1 MARVLLVLPS
11 ATYRAADFVAAA
23 QALGAELVIGS
34 DKEQTLL
41 DPAGPRSLVL
51 NLRRPD
57 MAAAAIVHHAER
69 FGLDAVV
76 AVDDQGLLA
85 ATLAAERLGL
95 AHNPYKAVAA
105 TRDKAA
111 MREAFARAGL
121 PQPVYRPMLSDED
134 AGAVARE
141 VGFPVVLKP
150 TCLSGSRGVIRADDA
165 PQAVA
170 AATRIRRILGD
181 AGEDPRAPVLVER
194 FVPGQEIAVEGLLRD
209 GVLETLAVFD
219 KPDPLDGPYFEETLY
234 VTPSR
239 LPAPVLDNVGR
250 LTAKAAAALGLTEGP
265 VHAEFR
271 VDGGLLTILELAA
284 RSIGGLCARSLRFGM
299 GVSLEELI
307 LRHALGMPIDDL
319 RREHAASGV
328 MMIPIP
334 KRGTLEEVH
343 GVELAQAVP
352 GVTGIEITAVIGRQ
366 VVPLPDSDR
375 YLGFI
380 FARGMAPEAVEDA
393 LRRAHRC
400 LEVSIR

>member
-1 MARVLLVLPS
+1 MLLVLPS

-23 QALGAELVIGS
+23 HKLDVELVVAS
-34 DKEQTLL
+34 DKAQTLL

-57 MAAAAIVHHAER
+57 LAAAAIADHAGR
-69 FGLDAVV
+69 FGLDAVL
-76 AVDDQGLLA
+76 AVDDHGLLA

-95 AHNPYKAVAA
+95 PHNPYRAAAA
-105 TRDKAA
+105 TRDKAV

-121 PQPVYRPMLSDED
+121 PQPVYRPVLGDED
-134 AGAVARE
+134 PAAVAQA

-150 TCLSGSRGVIRADDA
+150 TCLSGSRGVIRVDDG

-170 AATRIRRILGD
+170 AAARIRRILGE
-181 AGEDPRAPVLVER
+181 AGEDVRSPLLAER
-194 FVPGQEIAVEGLLRD
+194 FVPGQEIAVEGLLRG
-209 GVLETLAVFD
+209 GVFETLAVFD

-239 LPAPVLDNVGR
+239 LPAPVLDNVSR

-271 VDGGLLTILELAA
+271 VDNGMLTVLELAA
-284 RSIGGLCARSLRFGM
+284 RSIGGLCARALRFGM
-299 GVSLEELI
+299 GVSLEELL
-307 LRHALGMPIDDL
+307 LRHALGLPIDDL
-319 RREHAASGV
+319 QREHAASGV

-334 KRGTLEEVH
+334 RRGRLEEVD
-343 GVELAQAVP
+343 GVELARGVP
-352 GVTGIEITAVIGRQ
+352 GVTGIEITAVVGRQ

-380 FARGMAPEAVEDA
+380 FARGFLPEEVEEA

-400 LEVSIR
+400 LEITIR

>member
-1 MARVLLVLPS
+1 VARVLLVLPS
-11 ATYRAADFVAAA
+11 ATYRAADFIAAA
-23 QALGAELVIGS
+23 QALDAELVIGS

-57 MAAAAIVHHAER
+57 MAAAAIVQHAER

-95 AHNPYKAVAA
+95 PHNPYRAAAA

-141 VGFPVVLKP
+141 VGFPAVLKP
-150 TCLSGSRGVIRADDA
+150 TCLSGSRGVIRVDDA

-181 AGEDPRAPVLVER
+181 AGEDPRAPLLVER
-194 FVPGQEIAVEGLLRD
+194 FVPGHEIAVEGLLRD
-209 GVLETLAVFD
+209 GVFETLAVFD

-239 LPAPVLDNVGR
+239 LPAAVLDNVGR

-271 VDGGLLTILELAA
+271 VEAGMLTILELAA

-307 LRHALGMPIDDL
+307 LRHALGMPIEDL
-319 RREHAASGV
+319 GREHAASGV

-343 GVELAQAVP
+343 GVELARGVS

-380 FARGMAPEAVEDA
+380 FARGMAPEEVEDA

-400 LEVSIR
+400 LEIAIR

>member
-57 MAAAAIVHHAER
+57 MAAAAIIHHAER

>member
-1 MARVLLVLPS
+1 VLLVLPS

-23 QALGAELVIGS
+23 QRLDVELVVGS
-34 DKEQTLL
+34 DEAQTLL

-57 MAAAAIVHHAER
+57 VAAAAIALHAEQ

-76 AVDDQGLLA
+76 AVDDHGLLA
-85 ATLAAERLGL
+85 ATIAAERLGL
-95 AHNPYKAVAA
+95 PHNPDRAAAA

-121 PQPVYRPMLSDED
+121 PQPVYRLIVGDED
-134 AGAVARE
+134 AGSAAE
-141 VGFPVVLKP
+141 AAGFPAVLKP
-150 TCLSGSRGVIRADDA
+150 TCLSGSRGVIRVDDRT
-165 PQAVA
+165 QALA
-170 AATRIRRILGD
+170 AASRIRRILGE
-181 AGEDPRAPVLVER
+181 AGEDRRAVLLAER
-194 FVPGQEIAVEGLLRD
+194 FVPGAEIAVEGLLRG
-209 GVLETLAVFD
+209 GVFETLAVFD

-239 LPAPVLDNVGR
+239 LPATVLGNVSR

-271 VDGGLLTILELAA
+271 VDAGMLTILELAA

-299 GVSLEELI
+299 GMSLEELL
-307 LRHALGMPIDDL
+307 LRHALGLPIDDL

-334 KRGTLEEVH
+334 RRGRLESVD
-343 GVELAQAVP
+343 GLELAQSVP
-352 GVTGIEITAVIGRQ
+352 GVTGLEITAVIGKQ

-375 YLGFI
+375 YLGFV
-380 FARGMAPEAVEDA
+380 FARGFSPEEVEDA

-400 LEVSIR
+400 LDITIR